1 MVYSETEIYYEHCQ
15 PSTMECFAKKFLR
28 IWNMELSDSSIEKC
42 FIFSWKKYF
51 LMFHKRN
58 FLLFQSTETLKE
70 LFIFSQKKAFLILQE
85 METSTTAT
93 KNVPIFQE
101 IFYISWGNLQSQKI
115 KFFYT
120 FYYREEK
127 VSKLTIILIFL

>member
-85 METSTTAT
+85 METSTTT
-93 KNVPIFQE
+93 RKMSLYFRKFFIFHE
-101 IFYISWGNLQSQKI
+101 VTYKAKKSN
-115 KFFYT
+115 FFYT